1 MKLYRLIPLF
11 LLAAFLVSCNSSDDC
26 REETDVKMIVDFMTR
41 TYDNNLK
48 TYKNTVLVIDSL
60 TVRGLES
67 DSFIYNNSKKLRS
80 IQLPLRIGNSQT
92 AFEFRFNN
100 ITDTLYFNHNNND
113 QYFISLECG
122 CVVSHEIL
130 EISTTAH
137 FSDSIIIN
145 NKDVNNIETTHIQIF
160 N

>member
-1 MKLYRLIPLF
+1 MKLNRLITILLLAFF
-11 LLAAFLVSCNSSDDC
+11 LLSCNTSDDC
-26 REETDVKMIVDFMTR
+26 REETDVKMIVEFMTR
-41 TYDNNLK
+41 TYDNNSK
-48 TYKNTVLVIDSL
+48 TYKNVDLPIDNL

-67 DSFIYNNSKKLRS
+67 DSLIYNNSKNLKS
-80 IQLPLRIGNSQT
+80 IELPLRISNTQT
-92 AFEFRFNN
+92 AFEFRFNG
-100 ITDTLYFNHNNND
+100 ITDTLYFHHSNND

-122 CVVSHEIL
+122 CVVAHEIL
-130 EISTTAH
+130 KISTTGY